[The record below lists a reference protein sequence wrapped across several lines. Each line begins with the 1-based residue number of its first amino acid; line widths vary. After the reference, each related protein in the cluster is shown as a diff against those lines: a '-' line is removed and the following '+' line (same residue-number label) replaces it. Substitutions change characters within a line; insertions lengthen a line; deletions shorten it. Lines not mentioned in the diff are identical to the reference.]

1 MTTAHLDLLS
11 ALRAELET
19 AKAQI
24 TLLEELR
31 RDLAAEVT
39 QLKKELFIRDTQVS
53 FLNVEVENKLMIGD
67 VINRRM

>member
-39 QLKKELFIRDTQVS
+39 RLKKELFIRDTQVS
-53 FLNVEVENKLMIGD
+53 F
-67 VINRRM
+67 